1 MTNRVTEL
9 ESTVAHLQAAVDG
22 LRAEL
27 VDANERIRLL
37 EQHHGSAE
45 HSNGARE
52 QDATPFALLDAAES
66 SQPTDTESQQES
78 DDPQDE
84 PVNVDDIIV
93 A

>member
-27 VDANERIRLL
+27 VDANERIRAL
-37 EQHHGSAE
+37 EQEQRAT
-45 HSNGARE
+45 GASTAADE
-52 QDATPFALLDAAES
+52 QESVPFALLDS
-66 SQPTDTESQQES
+66 SNGTTNNGSDAPTDTE
-78 DDPQDE
+78 PPKDE
-84 PVNVDDIIV
+84 RDHVDDIIV